1 MKNVKRV
8 LFVVVMLLALAPAT
22 VFAGTK
28 NPYKDVT
35 RKKVD
40 AQSYKTIVYIK
51 EHGGWR
57 GIAKKNKLY
66 PNKAV
71 TRRDYLI
78 ILHNL
83 YGDKVT
89 ATMADLRGANDKV
102 TSKFACDRMVV
113 LAKKL
118 NYPIKWNGNKSK
130 LKRKDVARY
139 IYIFATFNSALAP
152 KK

>member
-1 MKNVKRV
+1 MSKKKG
-8 LFVVVMLLALAPAT
+8 LFLLFIMIMVMLAPTT
-22 VFAGTK
+22 VFAK

-35 RKKVD
+35 KKKVD
-40 AQSYKTIVYIK
+40 KESYKAIVYLK
-51 EHGGWR
+51 EHGGWN
-57 GIAKKNKLY
+57 GIAKKGKLS
-66 PNKAV
+66 PNKYV

-89 ATMADLRGANDKV
+89 ATMADLRAANQKV
-102 TSKFACDRMVV
+102 TSKFACDRMVL

-130 LKRKDVARY
+130 LRRKDVARY
-139 IYIFATFNSALAP
+139 IYIFATFNKALTP